1 MPARRPAFIGAVGFV
16 AGTLGGIH
24 WGDAH
29 RGAWAALAVLLP
41 LALLLRPHRA
51 RLWLRCGA
59 CLFLGWALAT
69 RPGERL
75 RACRARL
82 EAATG
87 TGERLTVRGEVAGV
101 PRQVPAS
108 RGETCHRFTL
118 TRLELVEHGRRA
130 PLPRAAISVHWYTPA
145 GRDARHPA
153 PRTGERWEM
162 TGRVLYSRRAIFG
175 AGGAGRSQAIRHLLV
190 SRSSASERAP
200 LPLAGWRAWL
210 EERRRAAAARLAAGI
225 AAHPDDTR
233 LIQGMMLGYRS
244 AIPRALNRAFRDSGT
259 IHIIA
264 ISGLHVVVIAAL
276 LSMAAARLGVP
287 RPFWILPIAP
297 VLAAYVVATG
307 AQPSALRAGLMAALY
322 LLAPLLGR
330 RPDTLTTLATSAVML
345 LLVNPLQILDLGF
358 VLSFMMVL
366 GLIILAG
373 PAGRLT
379 RRALRVD
386 RLAER
391 VGLVNQQ
398 GGELAEP
405 AWRRQL
411 RRAGLGLA
419 EWFAGL
425 LGVSIA
431 AWLCSIPL
439 TAYAFGSFSTYSLP
453 ANLVVVPL
461 SSLVM
466 LLASLSL
473 LISSVAAP
481 LGILCNHCARLGTH
495 LMAHTALAVAGW
507 PRATCACRLPFGAVL
522 LWYGVLWSLAWRAAR
537 AHAHAAANAAWMEAV
552 RDQPRPA
559 AGDGP
564 SPDHD

>member
-1 MPARRPAFIGAVGFV
+1 
-16 AGTLGGIH
+16 
-24 WGDAH
+24 
-29 RGAWAALAVLLP
+29 
-41 LALLLRPHRA
+41 
-51 RLWLRCGA
+51 
-59 CLFLGWALAT
+59 
-69 RPGERL
+69 
-75 RACRARL
+75 
-82 EAATG
+82 
-87 TGERLTVRGEVAGV
+87 
-101 PRQVPAS
+101 
-108 RGETCHRFTL
+108 
-118 TRLELVEHGRRA
+118 
-130 PLPRAAISVHWYTPA
+130 
-145 GRDARHPA
+145 
-153 PRTGERWEM
+153 M

-175 AGGAGRSQAIRHLLV
+175 AGGAGREQAIRHLLV

-210 EERRRAAAARLAAGI
+210 EARRHAAAARLAAGI
-225 AAHPDDTR
+225 AAHPDETR

-287 RPFWILPIAP
+287 RPFWIVP
-297 VLAAYVVATG
+297 
-307 AQPSALRAGLMAALY
+307 
-322 LLAPLLGR
+322 
-330 RPDTLTTLATSAVML
+330 
-345 LLVNPLQILDLGF
+345 QILDLGF
-358 VLSFMMVL
+358 VLSYMMVL

-398 GGELAEP
+398 GGELAGP

-425 LGVSIA
+425 LGVSLA

-439 TAYAFGSFSTYSLP
+439 TAHAFGYFSTYSLL

-473 LISSVAAP
+473 LVSSVAAP
-481 LGILCNHCARLGTH
+481 LGILCNQCARLGTY
-495 LMAHTALAVAGW
+495 LMAHTAMAVSGW
-507 PRATCACRLPFGAVL
+507 PRATFACRLPFGAVL
-522 LWYGVLWSLAWRAAR
+522 LWYGILWALAWRLAR
-537 AHAHAAANAAWMEAV
+537 AHARATADAAWMEAV

-559 AGDGP
+559 AGERPP
-564 SPDHD
+564 SDRA